1 MSDPDGLLAPPP
13 VAVAE
18 RSDTWTRPRGVTA
31 LVVGICGGT
40 SSGKTTFAR
49 TLVDILR
56 VSDPMICPV
65 LILQDQYFQDYLH
78 LPESAR
84 PEARTANRPDAI
96 AWPALREALTLL
108 KQGASTPFPGRG
120 TGLAQRAPDIREIGP
135 TRLVI
140 AEGHLL
146 FVDAPTQA
154 LLDVKVFLDCDVEER
169 VLRRIKRDTTTSGR
183 TIEQSLEWFLSDVQP
198 NNQHYTEWQRQQADI
213 VIPHDRPNPVATALL
228 ADAILS
234 RLAQA

>member
-1 MSDPDGLLAPPP
+1 MSDQDGLLPPP
-13 VAVAE
+13 PMVHAE
-18 RSDTWTRPRGVTA
+18 ASDSWTRPRGVTA

-40 SSGKTTFAR
+40 SSGKTTFSRALIE
-49 TLVDILR
+49 TLR
-56 VSDPMICPV
+56 ASDPRVDPV
-65 LILQDQYFQDYLH
+65 LVRQDEYFQDFRH
-78 LPESAR
+78 LPEDAR
-84 PEARTANRPDAI
+84 PAARTANRPDAI

-108 KQGASTPFPGRG
+108 KQGKSTPFPGRG
-120 TGLAQRAPDIREIGP
+120 TGMAQRVPEVREVGP

-146 FVDAPTQA
+146 FVDAPIHA

-183 TIEQSLEWFLSDVQP
+183 TIEQSLEWFLRDVQP
-198 NNQHYTEWQRQQADI
+198 NNQHYTDWQRRQADI

-228 ADAILS
+228 ADAIRF